1 MGIFLMVPY
10 DLLSDIMVVQ
20 HYFSV
25 LLAVDV
31 ILHYNVLILLHV
43 ILRLSIYLLQTNFLV
58 VLVLLVL

>member
-1 MGIFLMVPY
+1 MVPY